1 MRHRAHRLNRGK
13 LFMSTTAVKAGRG
26 VRRDLAAGPL
36 QGMIDSFELHLL
48 AERKTPKTV
57 RTYTEAA
64 QWIAGALLL
73 AAGVTDWA
81 QVTTRHVQQWM
92 VTLLGRGYSDS
103 YASNQFRALQQFFR
117 WYATEDP
124 DSPRP
129 SPMAGMKPPKIDEKV
144 VPVFTAAEL
153 AALLATC
160 KGGGFENRRD
170 YAILSLFRDTGM
182 RLAELAALMLAGS
195 PPDVDLRAR
204 EALVTGKGGKQRR
217 VRFSYDTARAID
229 RYLRERTRHAQARS
243 PRLWLGI
250 RNRGPMTPSGVYQ
263 MTERRGLQARVVVH
277 PHKFRHHFSH
287 TWLDRGG
294 AEGDLME
301 LNGWTSPQMLRRYG
315 RSAASARARRS
326 YDRIMDAS

>member
-1 MRHRAHRLNRGK
+1 
-13 LFMSTTAVKAGRG
+13 MSTMPVRAGRG
-26 VRRDLAAGPL
+26 VRRDLSAGPL
-36 QGMIDSFELHLL
+36 QDMISSFELHLL
-48 AERKTPKTV
+48 AERKSPKTI
-57 RTYTEAA
+57 RTYIEAA
-64 QWIAGALLL
+64 QWFAATLLI

-81 QVTTRHVQQWM
+81 EVTARHVQQWIAD
-92 VTLLGRGYSDS
+92 LAGRYSGA

-117 WYATEDP
+117 WHASEDP
-124 DSPRP
+124 DHPRP
-129 SPMAGMKPPKIDEKV
+129 NPMAGLRPPKVDEAE

-170 YAILSLFRDTGM
+170 YAILCLFRDTGM
-182 RLAELAALMLAGS
+182 RLSELAGLEMDEKKL
-195 PPDVDLRAR
+195 DLRAC
-204 EALVTGKGGKQRR
+204 EALVTGKGSRQRR
-217 VRFSYDTARAID
+217 VRFGYDAARALD
-229 RYLRERTRHAQARS
+229 RYLRERSRHAQARS
-243 PRLWLGI
+243 PRVWLGI

-263 MTERRGLQARVVVH
+263 MVERRGQQAAVEVH

>member
-1 MRHRAHRLNRGK
+1 M
-13 LFMSTTAVKAGRG
+13 
-26 VRRDLAAGPL
+26 
-36 QGMIDSFELHLL
+36 
-48 AERKTPKTV
+48 
-57 RTYTEAA
+57 
-64 QWIAGALLL
+64 LL

-81 QVTTRHVQQWM
+81 QVTARHVQQWM
-92 VTLLGRGYSDS
+92 VTAAGPGYSDS

-129 SPMAGMKPPKIDEKV
+129 NPMAGMKPPKIDEKV

-182 RLAELAALMLAGS
+182 RLAELAGLKLGGS
-195 PPDVDLRAR
+195 PPDIDLRAR

-229 RYLRERTRHAQARS
+229 RYLRERARHAQARS

-250 RNRGPMTPSGVYQ
+250 RNRGPMTPSGIYQ

-277 PHKFRHHFSH
+277 PHKFRHHFATPGS
-287 TWLDRGG
+287 T
-294 AEGDLME
+294 
-301 LNGWTSPQMLRRYG
+301 
-315 RSAASARARRS
+315 AAAPKVT
-326 YDRIMDAS
+326 